1 MVGALS
7 SELLGDSSEPIVS
20 RSTDDPEAYR
30 LYLQGNRWFDLS
42 EGGLRRNVAY
52 LEQALAIDPAFPQA
66 RAALSTNLMLL
77 SALGVERPADTMER
91 AREEALAALQL
102 DETLAEAHIAL
113 AAVLDGYDWDFA
125 AAERIS
131 RRAIELNPANPF
143 AHERLGTLLP
153 QQGRAREGIEEL
165 RLSLGLDPL
174 SARSN
179 LLLCY
184 ALNYSGD
191 FEAAIVQANRALEID
206 PRWHFA
212 YLHLAHSYLGLRRP
226 KDALRA
232 IEAAVAQG
240 SHPAFL
246 GVLGMAQAAAGREA
260 DARATLDELKGKRT
274 DGYSPA
280 LPVAEIYTSL
290 GDLDQAFEWFDTAV
304 DQREPLLRQLKHF
317 PVIYD
322 PLKQDPRYKALLRR
336 IGFPE

>member
-1 MVGALS
+1 MQDDISRAMVGALS

-52 LEQALAIDPAFPQA
+52 LEQALAIAPAFPQA

-125 AAERIS
+125 AAERVS

-191 FEAAIVQANRALEID
+191 FEAAIVQANRA
-206 PRWHFA
+206 
-212 YLHLAHSYLGLRRP
+212 
-226 KDALRA
+226 RA
-232 IEAAVAQG
+232 GI
-240 SHPAFL
+240 S
-246 GVLGMAQAAAGREA
+246 RIW
-260 DARATLDELKGKRT
+260 R
-274 DGYSPA
+274 S
-280 LPVAEIYTSL
+280 SL
-290 GDLDQAFEWFDTAV
+290 GALVPRSATAK
-304 DQREPLLRQLKHF
+304 RRASRHRGGSS
-317 PVIYD
+317 
-322 PLKQDPRYKALLRR
+322 PRVTPSLSRGARNGAGSCR
-336 IGFPE
+336 PRG